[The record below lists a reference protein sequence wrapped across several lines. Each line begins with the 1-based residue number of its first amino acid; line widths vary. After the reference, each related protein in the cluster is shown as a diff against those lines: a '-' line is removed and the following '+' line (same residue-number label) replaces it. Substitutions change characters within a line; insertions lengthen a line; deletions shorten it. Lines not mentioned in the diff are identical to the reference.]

1 MADALVVNVADG
13 TESARPLTT
22 EEQQARVADEAAAD
36 AAVLE
41 RANESTIA
49 SQLDQALDAMRTHV
63 QRGTFTAT
71 QRDNALLLVLR
82 VCIGL
87 VRLTRRRLE
96 SAD

>member
-49 SQLDQALDAMRTHV
+49 SQLDQALAAMRAHV
-63 QRGTFTAT
+63 QRGTFTAA
-71 QRDNALLLVLR
+71 QRDSALLLVLR

-87 VRLTRRRLE
+87 VRLARRRLD
-96 SAD
+96 AVD